1 MSKSFSEYST
11 LGKRIIIGIWFIL
24 GVVAVIIIIAVIS
37 SNDKNKIAEKK
48 RMMSEVKCNSA
59 VKSNLK
65 APASADFADPLDGVA
80 SVITEQDDN
89 SVTYDFVSY
98 VDAKNDLGVKLRKKF
113 ICRIQY
119 NISAENWTIIK
130 LNWVK

>member
-1 MSKSFSEYST
+1 MAKSFSEYST
-11 LGKRIIIGIWFIL
+11 LGKRIIL
-24 GVVAVIIIIAVIS
+24 GVGVLVFGSLVIIIIADIS
-37 SNDKNKIAEKK
+37 SNDKKKVAEKK
-48 RMMSEVKCNSA
+48 RLMSEVKCNSA

-65 APASADFADPLDGVA
+65 APESADFADPLDGVA

-98 VDAKNDLGVKLRKKF
+98 VDAKNDFGVKLRKKF
-113 ICRIQY
+113 KCRIQY
-119 NISAENWTIIK
+119 NIGAENWSIIK

>member
-1 MSKSFSEYST
+1 MAKSFSEYSK
-11 LGKRIIIGIWFIL
+11 LGKRIIIGIWFFL

-37 SNDKNKIAEKK
+37 SNDKKKIAEKK
-48 RMMSEVKCNSA
+48 QLMSEVKCNSA

-119 NISAENWTIIK
+119 NIGAENWTIIK

>member
-1 MSKSFSEYST
+1 MAKSFSEYSK
-11 LGKRIIIGIWFIL
+11 LGKRIIIGIWFFL

-37 SNDKNKIAEKK
+37 SNDKKKIAEKK
-48 RMMSEVKCNSA
+48 RLMSEVKCNSA

-119 NISAENWTIIK
+119 NIGAENWTIIK

>member
-1 MSKSFSEYST
+1 MAKSFSEYST
-11 LGKRIIIGIWFIL
+11 LGKRIIL
-24 GVVAVIIIIAVIS
+24 GVGVLVFGSLVIIIIADIS
-37 SNDKNKIAEKK
+37 SNDKKKVAEKK
-48 RMMSEVKCNSA
+48 RLMSEVKCNSA

-65 APASADFADPLDGVA
+65 APESADFADPLDGVA

-119 NISAENWTIIK
+119 NIGAENWSIIK